1 MAMNPRLLR
10 PIASVDGFNFRAISG
25 LSLWLDASDRR
36 TLGSTSTSS
45 GGAVNNGPVRWWG
58 DKSGNGRQAVQSG
71 ADSVCPTLFV
81 SDRNN
86 RSTLGFD
93 GGDFLGGQ
101 FDITLT
107 QQTTFAVAKL
117 SSVAQ
122 AFARLFTQSDAGND
136 FNNTGHY
143 IPILRNDSGNAL
155 ASWSVSA
162 IRASQAITADAWF
175 VFCSRH
181 TGSVINNSVN
191 GGSESSASPL
201 TLNKTFTRYR
211 VGQEIAT
218 TASAHWADRIAEV
231 LVYNRSVSSDER
243 QTVTRALGDKWGI
256 TVA

>member
-117 SSVAQ
+117 SSAAQ
-122 AFARLFTQSDAGND
+122 SFARLFTQSDAGND

-143 IPILRNDSGNAL
+143 IPILRNDSGNSL
-155 ASWSVSA
+155 GSWGLSA
-162 IRASQAITADAWF
+162 IRASTSITADAWF

-181 TGSVINNSVN
+181 SGAAVGNSVN
-191 GGSESSASPL
+191 GGSEASASF
-201 TLNKTFTRYR
+201 TLSKTFTRYR
-211 VGQEIAT
+211 LGQEIST
-218 TASAHWADRIAEV
+218 FTAAHWADRIAEV

-243 QTVTRALGDKWGI
+243 QTVTRALGAKWGI